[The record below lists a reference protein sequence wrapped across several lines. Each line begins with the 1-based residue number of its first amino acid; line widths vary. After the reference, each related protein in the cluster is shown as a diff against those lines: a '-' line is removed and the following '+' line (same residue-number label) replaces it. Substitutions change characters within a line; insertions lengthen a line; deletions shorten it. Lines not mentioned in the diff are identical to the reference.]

1 MYLQYMSFEC
11 YMNVLLNLNT
21 DSLNSK
27 VVLVR
32 KIKATDFLE
41 VIL

>member
-1 MYLQYMSFEC
+1 MYLQYISFEC

-32 KIKATDFLE
+32 KIKAMDFLE